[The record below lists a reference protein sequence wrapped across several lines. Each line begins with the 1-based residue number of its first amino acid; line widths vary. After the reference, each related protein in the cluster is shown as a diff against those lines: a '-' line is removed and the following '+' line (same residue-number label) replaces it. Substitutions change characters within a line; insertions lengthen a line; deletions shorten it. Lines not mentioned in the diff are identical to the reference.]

1 SDKDIS
7 CEPLDRQTLLDYEQ
21 VISRLVHAGVLLD
34 AQFQV
39 LRYFGAIGQYLK
51 APAGEPM
58 VDIAQIVADDLHAAL
73 SEALQQAATR
83 KERFSLP
90 GVVVEQGETVRWV
103 DLSVDCIP
111 DGKTSA
117 RRYLVTLTP
126 AEPPELLSSLEV
138 GVLFLDA
145 NLAVRRFNPA

>member
-1 SDKDIS
+1 YVTSPAEMPALLLEYVQKPDGVRAAADESDKDFS

-51 APAGEPM
+51 APAGGAM

-83 KERFSLP
+83 K
-90 GVVVEQGETVRWV
+90 
-103 DLSVDCIP
+103 
-111 DGKTSA
+111 
-117 RRYLVTLTP
+117 
-126 AEPPELLSSLEV
+126 
-138 GVLFLDA
+138 
-145 NLAVRRFNPA
+145 